1 MGFETG
7 LFLDTFSGIAVG
19 SGIACRQQADR
30 FLAEFDF
37 KLVSGFEVEQCCIGL
52 ADEQVAISL
61 HRCDIAQLA
70 TTFTNRGST

>member
-37 KLVSGFEVEQCCIGL
+37 KLVSGRASL
-52 ADEQVAISL
+52 A
-61 HRCDIAQLA
+61 
-70 TTFTNRGST
+70 STVYRLFNGTRI